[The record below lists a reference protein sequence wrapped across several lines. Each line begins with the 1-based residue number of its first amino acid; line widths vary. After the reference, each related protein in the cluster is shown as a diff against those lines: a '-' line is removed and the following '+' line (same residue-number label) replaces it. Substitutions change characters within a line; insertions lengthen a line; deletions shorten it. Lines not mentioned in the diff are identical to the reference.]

1 MNEEASGTESRPKI
15 VGGKKATNRVLIQLS
30 SQTKVIV
37 VGATLVV
44 SAALAWGLSHASPRY
59 VNLGGG
65 SETAALGVLDTW
77 TGSIWLPQ
85 KKDGVLVA
93 HEVKLGEPML
103 AD

>member
-1 MNEEASGTESRPKI
+1 MSEPSSGAGEGEIIPDGAAPTRLI
-15 VGGKKATNRVLIQLS
+15 IQLS
-30 SQTKVIV
+30 SQTKVIAV
-37 VGATLVV
+37 ASVLVV

-103 AD
+103 ED

>member
-1 MNEEASGTESRPKI
+1 MNDERSSSARQGEA
-15 VGGKKATNRVLIQLS
+15 VLDGGATNRVLIQLS

-37 VGATLVV
+37 IGSALVV

-103 AD
+103 VD

>member
-1 MNEEASGTESRPKI
+1 MSEPSSGAREGEIMPD
-15 VGGKKATNRVLIQLS
+15 GGAPTRLIIQLS
-30 SQTKVIV
+30 SQTRVIAV
-37 VGATLVV
+37 ASVLVV

-103 AD
+103 ED